1 MNVDYAFRIS
11 GRVPPAL
18 TAALAPLRSVPTSAD
33 TLLVGP
39 VTDRAALH
47 GYIAHL
53 EALGLELVELRR
65 LPAGDHGGHGCPCC
79 GRAGAGGPAAI
90 GAMAR
95 SRS

>member
-1 MNVDYAFRIS
+1 MTADYAFRIS

-18 TAALAPLRSVPTSAD
+18 TAALAPLKTVQTSAD

-65 LPAGDHGGHGCPCC
+65 LPAGDDSPHGCPCC
-79 GRAGAGGPAAI
+79 GRAGAGVSPAART
-90 GAMAR
+90 AAR